1 VFSTFRDERFG
12 AEAIESVDDDD
23 DDDGLQT
30 PKKEDY
36 FRAHERGFA
45 PDDDARSDWF
55 DRHR

>member
-1 VFSTFRDERFG
+1 VFVFSTFRDERFG
-12 AEAIESVDDDD
+12 AEAIESV